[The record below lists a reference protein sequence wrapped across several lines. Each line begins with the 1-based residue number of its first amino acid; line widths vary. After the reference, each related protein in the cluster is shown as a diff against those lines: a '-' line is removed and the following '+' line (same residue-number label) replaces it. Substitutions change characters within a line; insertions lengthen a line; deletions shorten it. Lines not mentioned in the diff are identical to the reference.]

1 MANRFTQTDDM
12 LEIKYGFMDLVRE
25 IHIGGEF
32 PDGFEMAYSKSEGAQ
47 QSGSFRAPFDGL
59 HGYYV
64 MNLKEGPITIE
75 LPITIALNVAGH
87 FDDNQEVYRAV
98 DGNILTQLDL

>member
-59 HGYYV
+59 HGFYV
-64 MNLKEGPITIE
+64 MNLKEGPITI
-75 LPITIALNVAGH
+75 ALNVTGY